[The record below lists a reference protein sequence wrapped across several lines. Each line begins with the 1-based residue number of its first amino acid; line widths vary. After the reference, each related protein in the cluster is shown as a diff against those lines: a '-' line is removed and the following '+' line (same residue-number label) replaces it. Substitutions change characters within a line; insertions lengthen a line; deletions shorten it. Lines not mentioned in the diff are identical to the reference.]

1 MRQLKQISTIYIVL
15 LAMICAPVL
24 SYGQGI
30 TFLHDLDE
38 ALAKAKAENKM
49 VFIDFYTSW
58 CAPCKVLSNEV
69 FPLANV
75 GSYFNANFVSCKIQC
90 DDKGVGVELGKKYQV
105 YAYPTLMFIDKNG
118 EMVHS
123 MAGSTSG
130 EGLIEFAKAA
140 ANPERNLLALTKEWD
155 AGNRSDEF
163 IAKYF
168 SKLKDAY
175 RGEKASAD
183 FAKYFDGL
191 NAKGKAKKSTFEAM
205 KTVGIPPFSPAFEY
219 LEANR
224 KSYAQTVGLEEVD
237 KYIAKSYLW
246 HLKSLVGNAPN
257 LEFKAAMVKFKAKN
271 YPYYDEYAMF
281 YSVFETFNSTGTV
294 DINEYMKRGTAFL
307 DKYGKNNDQYTLA
320 MTMLLGNCTGRK
332 NESIAGIKWMEDLL
346 ARNRKPEYL
355 NSYCYILWRN
365 YNLEKA
371 LLVADE
377 IRENVVKSGK
387 PTKSVDDQI
396 EMIKGL
402 IAKEK
407 TKSENTGKA

>member
-1 MRQLKQISTIYIVL
+1 MKHLKQISTIYIIL
-15 LAMICAPVL
+15 LAMICAPVM

-58 CAPCKVLSNEV
+58 CVPCKTLSNEV

-75 GSYFNANFVSCKIQC
+75 GSYFNSNFVNCKIQC

-105 YAYPTLMFIDKNG
+105 IAYPTLMFVDKNG
-118 EMVHS
+118 DMVHS
-123 MAGSTSG
+123 MAGTPSG
-130 EGLIEFAKAA
+130 EGLIELAKTAT
-140 ANPERNLLALTKEWD
+140 NPERNLLSITKEWD
-155 AGNRSDEF
+155 AGNRKDEF
-163 IAKYF
+163 VAKYF
-168 SKLKDAY
+168 TTLKKAY
-175 RGEKASAD
+175 RSEKASAD

-191 NAKGKAKKSTFEAM
+191 SAKDKAKKSTFEAI
-205 KTVGIPPFSPAFEY
+205 KTVGVPPFSPAFEY
-219 LEANR
+219 LETNR
-224 KSYAQTVGLEEVD
+224 KSYAETVGLKEVD
-237 KYIAKSYLW
+237 RYIANTYLW
-246 HLKSLVGNAPN
+246 YLKSLVGNAPN

-281 YSVFETFNSTGTV
+281 YSVFETFDSTGRV

-307 DKYGKNNDQYTLA
+307 NKYGKNNDQYTLA
-320 MTMLLGNCTGRK
+320 MTMLLGNCTGRQS
-332 NESIAGIKWMEDLL
+332 ESIAGIKWMEDLL
-346 ARNRKPEYL
+346 ATNRKPEYL
-355 NSYCYILWRN
+355 NAYCYILWRN

-377 IRENVVKSGK
+377 MRENAVKSGK

-407 TKSENTGKA
+407 TKSENKGKA